1 MERGDDVDNRSKKVE
16 HFWET
21 GELDEKTNVSLE
33 KAVQDTFSDG
43 KLNTLVKDK
52 LMRNRKVLE
61 ILLSMV
67 HRKKFY
73 ISKSLT
79 LELMC

>member
-1 MERGDDVDNRSKKVE
+1 MERGADVDIVLKKLSTSGKQE
-16 HFWET
+16 S
-21 GELDEKTNVSLE
+21 LMRRQNVSFGE
-33 KAVQDTFSDG
+33 GGAGTFSDG

-61 ILLSMV
+61 IFVEHGAPEEIL
-67 HRKKFY
+67 Y
-73 ISKSLT
+73 QQSLT